1 MGWSVTTKSFEESG
15 AFPSRCQLMDVV
27 HDKYQLFGQLGGEI
41 LGESG
46 G

>member
-1 MGWSVTTKSFEESG
+1 MTTQSFEESG
-15 AFPSRCQLMDVV
+15 AFPSRCQVMDLV
-27 HDKYQLFGQLGGEI
+27 HDKDQLFGQLGGEV